1 MSVTVYGLPSC
12 TTVRRSLKWLEGEGI
27 DHDFVPFSQVD
38 DLPAAIRR
46 WMDAAGKDTVM
57 NARAA
62 TFRALPEADQAA
74 MQADTDTAVARM
86 AEDPRLIKRPVLEA
100 GDKVLPGFRED
111 DWRAAL
117 S

>member
-12 TTVRRSLKWLEGEGI
+12 TTVRKSLKWLEGEGI
-27 DHDFVPFSQVD
+27 AHDFVPFAQVE

-74 MQADTDTAVARM
+74 MQADVDVAITRM

-100 GDKVLPGFRED
+100 GGTVLTGFKEP

-117 S
+117 A